1 MMTMETKPITAVF
14 YGISGAGKGTQAK
27 LLVKYLELEAVTPNP
42 ALYIET
48 GEALRGFIRT
58 EGHTQKLA
66 SEFLSKGMLLP
77 SFLPIYLWVSA
88 LVEQFSGTEHIIL
101 DGTARREAEAYVLDS
116 ALAFYD
122 RSDYHVFVLE
132 ISDEVALDR
141 LRARARPDD
150 KGNEAGMQSKL
161 AWYKENVVP
170 CIDAFEKMGKAV
182 HRINGDQSIEAI
194 HRDILVALGIPKTA

>member
-1 MMTMETKPITAVF
+1 MESSDKPITAVF

-27 LLVKYLELEAVTPNP
+27 LLVKYLELEAAAPNP
-42 ALYIET
+42 SLYIET

-88 LVEQFSGTEHIIL
+88 LVEQFTGTEHIIL

-116 ALAFYD
+116 ALAFYG
-122 RSDYHVFVLE
+122 RSEYHVFVLE
-132 ISDEVALDR
+132 ISDEVALAR
-141 LRARARPDD
+141 LRSRARGDD
-150 KGNEAGMQSKL
+150 KGNEEGMKSKL
-161 AWYKENVVP
+161 LWYKENVVP

-194 HRDILVALGIPKTA
+194 HNDILRELGMTKTV